1 MKRSKELESVL
12 HYVCITP
19 PPFVAVPK
27 NRVAT
32 MLLRIWR
39 WL

>member
-19 PPFVAVPK
+19 PPFVPVPK